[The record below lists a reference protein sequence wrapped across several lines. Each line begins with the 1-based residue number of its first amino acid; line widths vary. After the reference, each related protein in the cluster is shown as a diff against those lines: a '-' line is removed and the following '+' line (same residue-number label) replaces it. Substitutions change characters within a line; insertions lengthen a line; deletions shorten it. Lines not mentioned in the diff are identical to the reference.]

1 MVIGDISFTDWVHTS
16 QTIRSKCSWH
26 ALYLGGALSE
36 SPHVLYDEG
45 HELASLKFRC
55 TARPNNLDNDPMAI
69 LRSSHH
75 TNALKDAFE
84 NETGILWGGYGIV
97 DYVTVSSSQSLSCGF
112 LCLHDQPFTT
122 HFPRAD
128 IYELLSP
135 DLLHQVIKGTFKDHL
150 VEWVGKYLEGVH
162 GKTRAKELLAD
173 IDQRY
178 AAMPLLSSQTLLLQK
193 PRQYCCSTLVSRP
206 ATLP

>member
-55 TARPNNLDNDPMAI
+55 TARPNNLDNDPTAI
-69 LRSSHH
+69 LCSSHH

-97 DYVTVSSSQSLSCGF
+97 NYVTVSSSQSLSCGF
-112 LCLHDQPFTT
+112 CAYTT
-122 HFPRAD
+122 S
-128 IYELLSP
+128 LSP
-135 DLLHQVIKGTFKDHL
+135 HISHEPISMSSCRQISSTKSSK
-150 VEWVGKYLEGVH
+150 VH
-162 GKTRAKELLAD
+162 SKT
-173 IDQRY
+173 
-178 AAMPLLSSQTLLLQK
+178 TL
-193 PRQYCCSTLVSRP
+193 
-206 ATLP
+206 